1 MVPRHWTLTAHR
13 RALSL
18 ILALSCSAGSV
29 FAQSPTFARTDYPFL
44 GNDHS
49 VGDFNGDGKVDLAG
63 LGLQTAKI
71 MLGNGDGTFQ
81 PGVESRASSVSQVM
95 ALAPGDFNR
104 DGLLDLMVTIND
116 PDVGLSFLAGRGD

>member
-1 MVPRHWTLTAHR
+1 VR
-13 RALSL
+13 RYTLSL

-44 GNDHS
+44 GNDHN
-49 VGDFNGDGKVDLAG
+49 VGDFNGDGRLDLAG

-81 PGVESRASSVSQVM
+81 PSVESTASAVAQVQ

-104 DGLLDLMVTIND
+104 DGLLDRRCCI
-116 PDVGLSFLAGRGD
+116 PRILAARGSTARRALP